1 MHIGTKKYT
10 DITYDEIP
18 KYIKTGLK
26 RKDGTTIKCFNYKY
40 ELGYR
45 KEFSILK
52 EDKTEDIITNESKIK
67 ESYKK
72 HQIHDK
78 LFKDIFSDKNEA
90 VKFINKYLNLQIP
103 LKQEQIEA
111 YSTEF
116 ITEEYYK
123 ENADIVYKIKD
134 KDIFFLIE
142 HQSKID
148 RTMPFRMNEYA
159 SLIIRKAIDKSKMRQ
174 KDYKFPLVIKI
185 VLYTGHKKWNAELE
199 LKNIQEV
206 LTGYKPSLED
216 YNIIDVN
223 NYRDEDLLND
233 NLLVSKGMYVETI
246 KNKQEVVQKLEKMI
260 KSVKEQ
266 DIPGG
271 ARFIGVIEK
280 YVLEIKN
287 KNLNLDEEKEGG
299 KIRMSFLELLQ
310 EYQEDLYNDTQKM
323 KKMKIK
329 LANKSAELE
338 NKYIEISKKSEEVA
352 KKSEEVAKKS
362 EEVAKKS
369 EEVAKKSE
377 EVAKKSEEVAKKSE
391 EVAKKLEKVE
401 RRSEEVEIKL
411 KKIENDKDYIAKE
424 REKLTREKNTIIK
437 KEENTIKALIK
448 SGLSNDEIS
457 KLLEISQLRVEN
469 IANKFNNT

>member
-1 MHIGTKKYT
+1 MHIETKKYT
-10 DITYDEIP
+10 KITYDETP
-18 KYIKTGLK
+18 QYIETGLK

-40 ELGYR
+40 ELEYR
-45 KEFSILK
+45 KESSILK
-52 EDKTEDIITNESKIK
+52 EDKTEYIITNESKIK
-67 ESYKK
+67 ETAKK

-159 SLIIRKAIDKSKMRQ
+159 NLIIRKAIDKSKMRQ

-206 LTGYKPSLED
+206 LPGYKPSLED

-233 NLLVSKGMYVETI
+233 NLLVSKGMYVEAI
-246 KNKQEVVQKLEKMI
+246 RDKQEVVQKLEKMI

-271 ARFIGVIEK
+271 ARFIEVIEK

-287 KNLNLDEEKEGG
+287 RELNLDKEKEGG
-299 KIRMSFLELLQ
+299 KTRMSFLELLQ
-310 EYQEDLYNDTQKM
+310 EYQTDLYNDKQNIVKE
-323 KKMKIK
+323 KEK
-329 LANKSAELE
+329 LSKEKEELSNE
-338 NKYIEISKKSEEVA
+338 KEKLSSEKE
-352 KKSEEVAKKS
+352 KLSSEKEKLSS
-362 EEVAKKS
+362 EKE
-369 EEVAKKSE
+369 
-377 EVAKKSEEVAKKSE
+377 
-391 EVAKKLEKVE
+391 KLSNE
-401 RRSEEVEIKL
+401 
-411 KKIENDKDYIAKE
+411 KE
-424 REKLTREKNTIIK
+424 RLSKEKNNILK
-437 KEENTIKALIK
+437 KEENLIK
-448 SGLSNDEIS
+448 RLIKKGLSNDEIYE
-457 KLLEISQLRVEN
+457 LTEISKIKIEN
-469 IANKFNNT
+469 IVKQINNM

>member
-1 MHIGTKKYT
+1 MHIETKKYT
-10 DITYDEIP
+10 NITYDETP
-18 KYIKTGLK
+18 KYIETGLK
-26 RKDGTTIKCFNYKY
+26 RKDGTQIKCFNYKY
-40 ELGYR
+40 ELEN
-45 KEFSILK
+45 KQKIFLLK
-52 EDKTEDIITNESKIK
+52 EDKTKYIITNENEIRNTS
-67 ESYKK
+67 KK
-72 HQIHDK
+72 HQVHDK

-148 RTMPFRMNEYA
+148 RTMPFRINEYA
-159 SLIIRKAIDKSKMRQ
+159 SLIIRKAIDKSRMRQ

-206 LTGYKPSLED
+206 LPGYKPSLED

-271 ARFIGVIEK
+271 ARFIEVIEK

-287 KNLNLDEEKEGG
+287 RKLNLDEEKEGG

-329 LANKSAELE
+329 LANKSVELE
-338 NKYIEISKKSEEVA
+338 NKSIEIARKSKEVA

-362 EEVAKKS
+362 EEVEKKS
-369 EEVAKKSE
+369 EEVEKKF
-377 EVAKKSEEVAKKSE
+377 
-391 EVAKKLEKVE
+391 
-401 RRSEEVEIKL
+401 EEVERKS
-411 KKIENDKDYIAKE
+411 KKIEKDKRKIELDKEKIAKAMKNIANHKENISKDKENIIRE
-424 REKLTREKNTIIK
+424 REKLTREKSNIIK
-437 KEENTIKALIK
+437 KEENAIKVLIK
-448 SGLSNDEIS
+448 CGLSSDEIS
-457 KLLEISQLRVEN
+457 ELIQVSKLKVEN
-469 IANKFNNT
+469 IRKKYNKM